1 MMACARV
8 TSPWSDA
15 SPMRQAS
22 GALVSV
28 LLLLAICQNRVLGQE
43 KSNPLSLSPTES
55 YKVALAPFTATRNQP
70 DDLTD
75 ADKLALGIGMARA
88 AHDCLALSSNTT
100 SFSENA
106 TELFAL
112 AQLCIFGQQFEPARA
127 DLVNYLALP
136 QPPQRE
142 QALILLVH
150 AFLGLRAPDSAEP
163 QIDSLLHDYP
173 YDASIHMAIDQVIDE
188 AEGSLFIP
196 HFNDIAVQLCQT
208 QTAATLPVLRGG
220 KTLEGKDSTVSAAT
234 LFIDA
239 VRCAALARSTGRSDN
254 LNELASVAQQSSWA
268 GTADLAVMQRALRR
282 EQMVGKRV
290 PIESLDGHVMATV
303 SLSPRVVSLTR
314 GRRLVVPFTL
324 WSPSASEI
332 LRILAQSGPQQI
344 IYAIT
349 SWRANTG
356 GADQPS
362 SQVLDGLR
370 SWQRSLPQHVL
381 ILIVPD
387 AELDSFAA
395 DIFPAGILISD
406 GKVLMN
412 SPLSGKGEQRR
423 LLNPLNGQTPHLL
436 PSH

>member
-1 MMACARV
+1 
-8 TSPWSDA
+8 
-15 SPMRQAS
+15 
-22 GALVSV
+22 LV
-28 LLLLAICQNRVLGQE
+28 R
-43 KSNPLSLSPTES
+43 
-55 YKVALAPFTATRNQP
+55 
-70 DDLTD
+70 
-75 ADKLALGIGMARA
+75 
-88 AHDCLALSSNTT
+88 
-100 SFSENA
+100 
-106 TELFAL
+106 
-112 AQLCIFGQQFEPARA
+112 
-127 DLVNYLALP
+127 
-136 QPPQRE
+136 
-142 QALILLVH
+142 

-163 QIDSLLHDYP
+163 QIDSLLHGYP

-188 AEGSLFIP
+188 AEGSLFLP

-290 PIESLDGHVMATV
+290 PLESLDGHVMATV

-314 GRRLVVPFTL
+314 GRRLVVPFKL

-332 LRILAQSGPQQI
+332 LRILAQTGPQQI

-423 LLNPLNGQTPHLL
+423 LLNLLNGQTPHLL

>member
-1 MMACARV
+1 M
-8 TSPWSDA
+8 
-15 SPMRQAS
+15 
-22 GALVSV
+22 LVI
-28 LLLLAICQNRVLGQE
+28 LLLAICQNRVLGQE
-43 KSNPLSLSPTES
+43 KPNLLPLSPTES
-55 YKVALAPFTATRNQP
+55 YKSALAPFKATRNQP

-75 ADKLALGIGMARA
+75 ADKVALGIGMARA

-127 DLVNYLALP
+127 DVVNYLALP

-142 QALILLVH
+142 QALLLLVR
-150 AFLGLRAPDSAEP
+150 AFLGLRAPDSAEA
-163 QIDSLLHDYP
+163 QIDSLLRDYP

-188 AEGSLFIP
+188 AEGSLFTP
-196 HFNDIAVQLCQT
+196 SFNDIALKLCQI

-220 KTLEGKDSTVSAAT
+220 RTLEGKDSTVSAAT

-239 VRCAALARSTGRSDN
+239 VRCAALSRSTGQSDN
-254 LNELASVAQQSSWA
+254 LNELASVAEESSWA
-268 GTADLAVMQRALRR
+268 GTADLPVMKQALRR
-282 EQMVGKRV
+282 EQIVGKRV
-290 PIESLDGHVMATV
+290 PIESLDGHAMATAG
-303 SLSPRVVSLTR
+303 LSPRVVSLIR
-314 GRRLVVPFTL
+314 GRRLVIPFTL
-324 WSPSASEI
+324 WSPSASEV
-332 LRILAQSGPQQI
+332 LTTLAQSAPQQI
-344 IYAIT
+344 LYAIT

-356 GADQPS
+356 GEDKPS

-370 SWQRSLPQHVL
+370 SRRRSLPQHVL

-387 AELDSFAA
+387 TELDSFAA
-395 DIFPAGILISD
+395 DTFPAGILISD

-423 LLNPLNGQTPHLL
+423 LLNLLNGQTPHL
-436 PSH
+436 PSSH

>member
-1 MMACARV
+1 V
-8 TSPWSDA
+8 
-15 SPMRQAS
+15 
-22 GALVSV
+22 
-28 LLLLAICQNRVLGQE
+28 INENRVLGQQ
-43 KSNPLSLSPTES
+43 KSNPLSPTES

-75 ADKLALGIGMARA
+75 ADKVALGIGMARA
-88 AHDCLALSSNTT
+88 ADDCLALSSNTA

-106 TELFAL
+106 SELFAL
-112 AQLCIFGQQFEPARA
+112 GQLCIFGQQFEPARA
-127 DLVNYLALP
+127 ALLNYLALP
-136 QPPQRE
+136 EPPQRE
-142 QALILLVH
+142 QALILLVR
-150 AFLGLRAPDSAEP
+150 AFLGLHAPDYAEP
-163 QIDSLLHDYP
+163 QIGSLLHDYP
-173 YDASIHMAIDQVIDE
+173 YDASIHLAIDQVIDE
-188 AEGSLFIP
+188 AEGSLFTS
-196 HFNDIAVQLCQT
+196 HFNDIALQLCQT
-208 QTAATLPVLRGG
+208 QTAATLSVLRSG
-220 KTLEGKDSTVSAAT
+220 KTLESKDSTVSAAT

-268 GTADLAVMQRALRR
+268 GTADLAVMQQALRR
-282 EQMVGKRV
+282 EQIVGKRV
-290 PIESLDGHVMATV
+290 PIESLNGHVMGTV
-303 SLSPRVVSLTR
+303 SLSPRIVSLTS

-332 LRILAQSGPQQI
+332 LRRMAQSAPQQI

-370 SWQRSLPQHVL
+370 SWRRSLPQHVL

-387 AELDSFAA
+387 SGLDSFAA

-412 SPLSGKGEQRR
+412 SPLSGMGERRR
-423 LLNPLNGQTPHLL
+423 LMNLLNGQSPHLL

>member
-1 MMACARV
+1 
-8 TSPWSDA
+8 
-15 SPMRQAS
+15 
-22 GALVSV
+22 
-28 LLLLAICQNRVLGQE
+28 
-43 KSNPLSLSPTES
+43 
-55 YKVALAPFTATRNQP
+55 
-70 DDLTD
+70 
-75 ADKLALGIGMARA
+75 
-88 AHDCLALSSNTT
+88 
-100 SFSENA
+100 
-106 TELFAL
+106 
-112 AQLCIFGQQFEPARA
+112 
-127 DLVNYLALP
+127 
-136 QPPQRE
+136 
-142 QALILLVH
+142 
-150 AFLGLRAPDSAEP
+150 
-163 QIDSLLHDYP
+163 
-173 YDASIHMAIDQVIDE
+173 
-188 AEGSLFIP
+188 
-196 HFNDIAVQLCQT
+196 
-208 QTAATLPVLRGG
+208 
-220 KTLEGKDSTVSAAT
+220 
-234 LFIDA
+234 
-239 VRCAALARSTGRSDN
+239 
-254 LNELASVAQQSSWA
+254 
-268 GTADLAVMQRALRR
+268 
-282 EQMVGKRV
+282 MVGKRV
-290 PIESLDGHVMATV
+290 PLESLDGHVMATV

-314 GRRLVVPFTL
+314 GRRLVVPFKL

-332 LRILAQSGPQQI
+332 LRILAQTGPQQI

>member
-1 MMACARV
+1 MMACGRV
-8 TSPWSDA
+8 PSPWSDA
-15 SPMRQAS
+15 SPIRQAS

-28 LLLLAICQNRVLGQE
+28 ILLLAICQNRVLGQE
-43 KSNPLSLSPTES
+43 KSNPLSPTES
-55 YKVALAPFTATRNQP
+55 YKVALAPFTATRSQS

-75 ADKLALGIGMARA
+75 ADKVALGIGMARA

-127 DLVNYLALP
+127 NVLNYLALP

-142 QALILLVH
+142 HALLLLVR
-150 AFLGLRAPDSAEP
+150 AFVGLRAPDSAEP
-163 QIDSLLHDYP
+163 QIATLLHDYP

-188 AEGSLFIP
+188 AEGSLFVP
-196 HFNDIAVQLCQT
+196 NFNDIALQLCQA
-208 QTAATLPVLRGG
+208 QTAATLPVLKGG
-220 KTLEGKDSTVSAAT
+220 KTLEGKDSTVSAGT

-254 LNELASVAQQSSWA
+254 LNELASVVQQSSWA

-282 EQMVGKRV
+282 EQIVGKRV
-290 PIESLDGHVMATV
+290 PIESLDGHVMATA

-314 GRRLVVPFTL
+314 GRRLAVPFTL

-332 LRILAQSGPQQI
+332 LRTLAQTAPQQI

-356 GADQPS
+356 GEDKPS

-387 AELDSFAA
+387 TELDSFAA

-423 LLNPLNGQTPHLL
+423 LLNLLSGQTPHLL